1 MEKIKNSKF
10 LTEKKKRS
18 LLCHSESIKLYP
30 TLYRFIVENE
40 DITEELMREK
50 LSDED
55 INTIEHLMPDI
66 FKTCQDEWKSDETKP
81 YPLEILDGKQRIPCS
96 ICNTPNKEIYYI
108 TNKISGRKLNV
119 GSTCINYF
127 LIDSMLNGKTKGQIK
142 KEAIRLQKLSVLNQ
156 RYPGIG
162 DIINGW
168 TDELHKFDVLIPKSM
183 EEPYVQFGEEVR
195 KMYNDY
201 LDGKE
206 IPIEIFAEYL
216 QKQQQFLSEMK
227 QYNEIHKNK
236 KFVVTRKIINW
247 LNRTNQSAI
256 LEKLKETGYI
266 TYPLAPNILEQNFI
280 ESLLPEINEHLSPM
294 NATIIG
300 TDEDTKSFIIKPF
313 EHLDIKLSLKYEK
326 YLDLFGWKLFGEQQ
340 KGALNLYNIFYVS
353 RVYDNESRLII
364 LRELNKKVSR
374 FNISLRFEGKYDYLA
389 FNEIDIVDRKSDK
402 VMVAKLNEFTE
413 EFKHL
418 AFGLGNKPISEIVTY
433 FNRPEHK
440 KYSVRELRDIRSSSS
455 RAAM

>member
-1 MEKIKNSKF
+1 
-10 LTEKKKRS
+10 
-18 LLCHSESIKLYP
+18 
-30 TLYRFIVENE
+30 
-40 DITEELMREK
+40 
-50 LSDED
+50 
-55 INTIEHLMPDI
+55 
-66 FKTCQDEWKSDETKP
+66 
-81 YPLEILDGKQRIPCS
+81 
-96 ICNTPNKEIYYI
+96 
-108 TNKISGRKLNV
+108 
-119 GSTCINYF
+119 
-127 LIDSMLNGKTKGQIK
+127 MLNGKTKGQIK

-216 QKQQQFLSEMK
+216 QKQQQFLSEMN

-256 LEKLKETGYI
+256 LEKLKETGYV

-280 ESLLPEINEHLSPM
+280 QSLLPEINEHLSPM

-374 FNISLRFEGKYDYLA
+374 LVHHHKMYL
-389 FNEIDIVDRKSDK
+389 I
-402 VMVAKLNEFTE
+402 
-413 EFKHL
+413 
-418 AFGLGNKPISEIVTY
+418 NK
-433 FNRPEHK
+433 
-440 KYSVRELRDIRSSSS
+440 
-455 RAAM
+455 